1 MNDDEGEG
9 QEDPER
15 EHEHGA
21 RQVDDVVAEVNFP
34 VSVRSF
40 AHTKL
45 CLDIIYP
52 TAKTMNV

>member
-34 VSVRSF
+34 VSVIVSLRTQNC
-40 AHTKL
+40 ALILLTRQRRR
-45 CLDIIYP
+45 
-52 TAKTMNV
+52 